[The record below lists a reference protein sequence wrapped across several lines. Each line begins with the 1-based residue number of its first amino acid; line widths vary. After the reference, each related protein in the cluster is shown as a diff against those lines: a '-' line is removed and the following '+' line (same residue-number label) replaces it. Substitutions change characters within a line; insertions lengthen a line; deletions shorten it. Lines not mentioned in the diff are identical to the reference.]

1 MMPVIPI
8 DASLAPEVVEF
19 WGKRYREVKEEL
31 EELKVRVLP
40 STIEDLAEHCC
51 RRLAA
56 LRRIARRMASRG
68 AHPPGWKAYSPSST
82 FTSPLY
88 ARKTSLRWSQRR
100 TTDL

>member
-40 STIEDLAEHCC
+40 AIIEGLTEHYC

-56 LRRIARRMASRG
+56 RRRTARRMAWKD
-68 AHPPGWKAYSPSST
+68 AHPPGWKAYSPNST
-82 FTSPLY
+82 YTSPPS
-88 ARKTSLRWSQRR
+88 ARKTSLRW
-100 TTDL
+100 L